1 MLFMKK
7 KEDRKKEKKKKK
19 KKEKQKAT
27 PTQFMVLHRLH
38 TCSKISSEIMLLQKP
53 CIMTSKSIKK
63 SFGPVSSRCG

>member
-1 MLFMKK
+1 MPMLFMKK

-19 KKEKQKAT
+19 KKTT
-27 PTQFMVLHRLH
+27 PTQFIVLHRLH
-38 TCSKISSEIMLLQKP
+38 MCSKISSEIKLLQKP